1 VFGIWRGYD
10 PTTYAAATFLEMH
23 QGAVRGLN
31 TLLPGLALGSILL
44 TFVLTWL
51 ARGKGAVFWLYLG
64 ALLLMV
70 AGGVV
75 TRFFNQPINAQ
86 VMTWTIDSLPAD
98 WADLRAT
105 WWKWHLIRT
114 ALSVGAPACF
124 DLFESQNHAAILQRF
139 ERNTMRN
146 VTPRYQQVAGRTP
159 ALHPAA
165 DVQAARHKV
174 WNGSILPVLEP
185 EACAHCRHSFLFSSG
200 RFGKPL
206 KGGSCQ
212 HEF

>member
-1 VFGIWRGYD
+1 LVFAAWPIVEEVMVVVVMLMQFLAALLFAMVAGGVFGIWRGYN

-44 TFVLTWL
+44 TFALTWL

-75 TRFFNQPINAQ
+75 TRLFNQPINAQ
-86 VMTWTIDSLPAD
+86 VMTWTIDSLPPD

-105 WWKWHLIRT
+105 WLNWHLVRT
-114 ALSVGAPACF
+114 GLSVGALA
-124 DLFESQNHAAILQRF
+124 LLLAGVIAANQAPD
-139 ERNTMRN
+139 
-146 VTPRYQQVAGRTP
+146 VPRGGRT
-159 ALHPAA
+159 
-165 DVQAARHKV
+165 
-174 WNGSILPVLEP
+174 
-185 EACAHCRHSFLFSSG
+185 
-200 RFGKPL
+200 
-206 KGGSCQ
+206 
-212 HEF
+212 

>member
-1 VFGIWRGYD
+1 
-10 PTTYAAATFLEMH
+10 
-23 QGAVRGLN
+23 
-31 TLLPGLALGSILL
+31 
-44 TFVLTWL
+44 
-51 ARGKGAVFWLYLG
+51 
-64 ALLLMV
+64 MV
-70 AGGVV
+70 AGGLV

-86 VMTWTIDSLPAD
+86 VVTWTIDSLPAD

-165 DVQAARHKV
+165 DVQADRHKGLERV
-174 WNGSILPVLEP
+174 NSSGSRTGG
-185 EACAHCRHSFLFSSG
+185 CAHCRHSFLFSSG